1 MTEAL
6 WKAKPVVAGNVG
18 GIPNQIRDGRN
29 GFLVDPHDYRA
40 CADRI
45 IRLLK
50 DPNMA
55 KVVGKRGKE
64 YVREHFLT
72 TRLLSDYLDLISD
85 VLI

>member
-18 GIPNQIRDGRN
+18 GIPNQIRDGKN
-29 GFLVDPHDYRA
+29 GFLVDPHDYRV

-50 DPNMA
+50 EPALA
-55 KVVGKRGKE
+55 KEMGRRAKE
-64 YVREHFLT
+64 HVREHFLT